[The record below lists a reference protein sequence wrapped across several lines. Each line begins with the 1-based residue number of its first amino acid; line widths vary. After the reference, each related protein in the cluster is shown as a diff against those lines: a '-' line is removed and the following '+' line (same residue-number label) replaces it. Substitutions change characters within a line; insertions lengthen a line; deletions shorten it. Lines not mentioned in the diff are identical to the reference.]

1 MPGETR
7 ELTAQ
12 YVPNASV
19 FGGVEVRVSGWN
31 VDPATIMLKEGR
43 GHAPP
48 PPLRHLEG
56 SNVR

>member
-12 YVPNASV
+12 YVPDAAV
-19 FGGVEVRVSGWN
+19 FGGVELRVTGWN

-43 GHAPP
+43 GVPAAGPA
-48 PPLRHLEG
+48 G
-56 SNVR
+56 GQ